1 MNVDLKDWLNSIN
14 HSKKNLIDEDPDVE
28 KKYPAY
34 IINRCMSGHL
44 DAIMYANEMNL
55 YHNLNSK
62 LQYDFLLNILRSK
75 KRFSPWVKK
84 EELKNL
90 AVEGWGEFEGNS
102 PHRPWIDKVKIK
114 HPESGLIGTRIP
126 DVGNPWLDAGI
137 VPFST
142 FPSHLFFHH
151 PQSKHTSG

>member
-14 HSKKNLIDEDPDVE
+14 YSKKNLIDEDPDVE

-55 YHNLNSK
+55 YHNLSSK

-90 AVEGWGEFEGNS
+90 
-102 PHRPWIDKVKIK
+102 DYVKHYYGYSNEKAKQVLPLLSKEQLTFIQEK
-114 HPESGLIGTRIP
+114 LERGGL
-126 DVGNPWLDAGI
+126 
-137 VPFST
+137 
-142 FPSHLFFHH
+142 
-151 PQSKHTSG
+151 K

>member
-14 HSKKNLIDEDPDVE
+14 YTKKNLIDEDSDLE

-34 IINRCMSGHL
+34 IVNRCMSGHL

-55 YHNLNSK
+55 YHNLDTK

-75 KRFSPWVKK
+75 RRFSPWVKK

-90 AVEGWGEFEGNS
+90 
-102 PHRPWIDKVKIK
+102 DYVKRYYGYSNEKAKQVLPLLSKEQLTSIQEK
-114 HPESGLIGTRIP
+114 LERGGL
-126 DVGNPWLDAGI
+126 
-137 VPFST
+137 
-142 FPSHLFFHH
+142 
-151 PQSKHTSG
+151 K

>member
-14 HSKKNLIDEDPDVE
+14 YSKKNLIDEDPDVE

-44 DAIMYANEMNL
+44 DAVMYANEMNL
-55 YHNLNSK
+55 YHNLSSK

-90 AVEGWGEFEGNS
+90 
-102 PHRPWIDKVKIK
+102 DYVKRYYGYSNEKAKQVLPLLSKEQLTFIQEK
-114 HPESGLIGTRIP
+114 LERGGL
-126 DVGNPWLDAGI
+126 
-137 VPFST
+137 
-142 FPSHLFFHH
+142 
-151 PQSKHTSG
+151 K

>member
-14 HSKKNLIDEDPDVE
+14 YSKKNLIDEDPDVE

-55 YHNLNSK
+55 YHNLSSK

-90 AVEGWGEFEGNS
+90 
-102 PHRPWIDKVKIK
+102 DYVKRYYGYSNEKAKQVLPLLSKEQLTFIQEK
-114 HPESGLIGTRIP
+114 LERGGL
-126 DVGNPWLDAGI
+126 
-137 VPFST
+137 
-142 FPSHLFFHH
+142 
-151 PQSKHTSG
+151 K

>member
-1 MNVDLKDWLNSIN
+1 MELKEWLNSIN
-14 HSKKNLIDEDPDVE
+14 YSKKNLIDEDPDIE

-55 YHNLNSK
+55 YHNLSSK

-84 EELKNL
+84 EELQNL
-90 AVEGWGEFEGNS
+90 
-102 PHRPWIDKVKIK
+102 DYVKRYYGYSNEKAKQVLPLLSKKELTFIK
-114 HPESGLIGTRIP
+114 EKLERGGL
-126 DVGNPWLDAGI
+126 
-137 VPFST
+137 
-142 FPSHLFFHH
+142 
-151 PQSKHTSG
+151 K